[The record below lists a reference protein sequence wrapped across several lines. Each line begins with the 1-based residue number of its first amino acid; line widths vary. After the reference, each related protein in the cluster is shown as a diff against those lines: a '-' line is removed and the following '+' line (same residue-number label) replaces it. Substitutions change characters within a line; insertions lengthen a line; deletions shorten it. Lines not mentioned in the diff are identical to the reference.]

1 MAVPPSARTCQA
13 TNDVEGR
20 KAIVGGEKKRARVV
34 MLRDEPTGVLT
45 LGESHTFVS

>member
-1 MAVPPSARTCQA
+1 MPPSARTCQA

-20 KAIVGGEKKRARVV
+20 KAIVGGEKRARVV